1 MAFKLRSQDE
11 PSPAKQEDIVNP
23 YKKKLDEYKL
33 NDDGTYTGYFAQNI
47 NASRNTSQAKAQTK
61 NIMKMIERG
70 ENAKAF
76 AEGNKGGLFGSTKH
90 IGKSR
95 TTSSYSWSNNPS
107 AKVNEKEVLNAL
119 KTHGGVDVTDNI
131 VTPTNTRKVSKTI
144 NAKQHKMLEAKA
156 NQFQK
161 IIDEK
166 TAARTARNDK
176 NQKSLA
182 TIEARKQALLE
193 AKKQKLTN
201 KNK

>member
-11 PSPAKQEDIVNP
+11 PSPVKQEDIVNP

-33 NDDGTYTGYFAQNI
+33 NDDGTTYTGDFAQNI
-47 NASRNTSQAKAQTK
+47 NASRNTSQAKAETK
-61 NIMKMIERG
+61 NIMKMIARG
-70 ENAKAF
+70 ENAKSF
-76 AEGNKGGLFGSTKH
+76 AEGNKGSLFGSTKD
-90 IGKSR
+90 IGKSG
-95 TTSSYSWSNNPS
+95 TTPSYSWSNNPS

-119 KTHGGVDVTDNI
+119 KTHGGVEVTDNI

-161 IIDEK
+161 RIDEK
-166 TAARTARNDK
+166 NAAK
-176 NQKSLA
+176 
-182 TIEARKQALLE
+182 IALS
-193 AKKQKLTN
+193 AKKQKLKT